1 MAGSRRFKKGSA
13 NLFVRISRLAETGVG
28 GNREDKFLDLFFYVA
43 LN

>member
-1 MAGSRRFKKGSA
+1 MGT
-13 NLFVRISRLAETGVG
+13 LTGVG

>member
-1 MAGSRRFKKGSA
+1 MGT
-13 NLFVRISRLAETGVG
+13 LTGGG